1 MAYINTETNQYP
13 VSEADIRAA
22 NPNTSFS
29 SPFQAPEPYAVVFIA
44 PVPTVDNPILQFARE
59 IAPVLTSKGHYEQAF
74 EVVDKFA
81 DYTDADG
88 NVVTKAEQE
97 AAAIA
102 ADEAAKKVAVKAHA
116 EQLLKDTDYLEGPSV
131 SDSTKS
137 VYLANLAEIVD
148 YRVALRAIAVNPPVV
163 VTEWPVKPDNVWAT
177 NE

>member
-44 PVPTVDNPILQFARE
+44 PMPAVDNPVLQFARE
-59 IAPVLTSKGHYEQAF
+59 IAPVLTNKGHYEQAF

-81 DYTDADG
+81 DYTDEEG
-88 NVVTKAEQE
+88 NTVTKAEQE

-102 ADEAAKKVAVKAHA
+102 ADEEQKKAANKAQA
-116 EQLLKDTDYLEGPSV
+116 ERLLQEDDWVENPSASDT
-131 SDSTKS
+131 TKPI
-137 VYLANLAEIVD
+137 YLANYDEIMD
-148 YRVALRAIAVNPPVV
+148 YRIALRMIAVNPPVV
-163 VTEWPVKPDNVWAT
+163 VVAWPTKPEKIWAQ
-177 NE
+177 